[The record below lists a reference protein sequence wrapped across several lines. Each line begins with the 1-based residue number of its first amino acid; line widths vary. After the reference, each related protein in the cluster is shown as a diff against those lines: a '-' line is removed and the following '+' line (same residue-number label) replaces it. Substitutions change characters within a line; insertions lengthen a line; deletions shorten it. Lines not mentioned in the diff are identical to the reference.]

1 MPFSAIGTG
10 TNPFIIEVDTSKAG
24 SANDAFQFTGAVG
37 DYDVV
42 AKQSGV
48 IVQTFSNLSGQET
61 ITLSNGTG
69 IYILEVTPKATGG
82 FNRIN
87 FNNGGDKLKLTD
99 VKRWGNIVSSSF
111 ERSFFGCSNSPF
123 TDTNAPNLSI
133 VTNMNSMFR
142 DATVANPNVFLWDVS
157 SVTNMTFMFFRAI
170 AANPQTANWNVSNV
184 TNMNSMFKDANSANP
199 NTTNWDVS
207 NVGNMQQMFQA
218 SGSNPDVSLWNVS
231 NVSNMRL
238 MFGSA
243 SIANP
248 DMRNWDVSNVGTMQ
262 DMLSGAN
269 LSTDNLDGCYTNWSQ
284 LTLRQNVSFS
294 AGTTKFSAAAQAG
307 RDILVN
313 TYNWTIT
320 DGGVV

>member
-1 MPFSAIGTG
+1 MFSAMPFSAIGTG

-69 IYILEVTPKATGG
+69 IYILEVTPKAING
-82 FNRIN
+82 FNRIR
-87 FNNGGDKLKLTD
+87 FNNTGDHEKLT
-99 VKRWGNIVSSSF
+99 KIKQWGNVLWSDF
-111 ERSFFGCSNSPF
+111 FRSFRLCINLTEITSSI
-123 TDTNAPNLSI
+123 APNLS
-133 VTNMNSMFR
+133 
-142 DATVANPNVFLWDVS
+142 
-157 SVTNMTFMFFRAI
+157 
-170 AANPQTANWNVSNV
+170 NV
-184 TNMNSMFKDANSANP
+184 TNIGLMFQQIPNFNP
-199 NTTNWDVS
+199 DFSNWDVS
-207 NVGNMQQMFQA
+207 NITDAQRFLRN
-218 SGSNPDVSLWNVS
+218 SSNSNANVS
-231 NVSNMRL
+231 GWDISN
-238 MFGSA
+238 FT
-243 SIANP
+243 
-248 DMRNWDVSNVGTMQ
+248 DMYE
-262 DMLSGAN
+262 MLSYTN
-269 LSTDNLDGCYTNWSQ
+269 LSTANLDACYQNWSQ
-284 LTLRQNVSFS
+284 LSLQSNVPFS